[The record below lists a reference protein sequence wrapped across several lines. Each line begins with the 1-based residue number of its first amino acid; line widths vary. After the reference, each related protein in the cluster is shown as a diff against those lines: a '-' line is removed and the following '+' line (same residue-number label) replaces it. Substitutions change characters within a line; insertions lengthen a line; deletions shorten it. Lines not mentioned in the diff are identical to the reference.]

1 MPTDAANGLTT
12 FSLHATEDAASGTI
26 EQLREESAAHAGLA
40 ASDDSTGATENPEAA
55 ARRYLAQA
63 LDSAA
68 VPSLTAPQAAGTT
81 SRFKAISTET
91 IPLTGTQMVKFR
103 QTLHDIPVYGSLVTV
118 ELDESN
124 ALVSLESTLGTP
136 EGVDPVASVS
146 PAEARTA
153 AESAP
158 DGYTPTSMDAVPKLH
173 YYFDVPTSTWRLV
186 YILEDVPVTLDRSGE
201 SESGQRPLE
210 PPRFVDYVVDAHD
223 GQVVA
228 VLPRTPSVAS
238 GEEQKALDAFGAER
252 TFLASTNEDGNLVLV
267 DPVLNVETYDFGFK
281 DPTTTP
287 GLPGDDITYPPD
299 WTPAAVSGHANAA
312 AVSDYMRTVLLRNNI
327 DDQGGAMVS
336 TINCV
341 VVDADDGEQEWHNAF
356 WTGQLKQ
363 MVYGQVRRGEELR
376 TLAANIDV
384 VAHEMFHGVTDS
396 TARLEYHVQSGAM
409 NESYSDIFGTIVAN
423 RGNDDPRTWDWNL
436 GENLFVGDE
445 PLRDLSDPPRFG
457 DPAHMDDFV
466 VKPDDRG
473 GDWGGVHT
481 NSGIHNKAAYN
492 LLTAENDDGTL
503 ALTADES
510 AAVFYL
516 ALTQRLSRTSQFIDS
531 RRAAVTSARSLFR
544 NLPTEELERKVAAVE
559 NAFEAV
565 GIR

>member
-40 ASDDSTGATENPEAA
+40 ASDDSGGATENPEAA

-136 EGVDPVASVS
+136 EGVDPVASIS
-146 PAEARTA
+146 PAQARTA

-158 DGYTPTSMDAVPKLH
+158 DGYTPTSLDAVPKLH
-173 YYFDVPTSTWRLV
+173 YYFDARTSDWRLV

-201 SESGQRPLE
+201 SESGAAAARAAPVRGLRGRRP
-210 PPRFVDYVVDAHD
+210 R
-223 GQVVA
+223 
-228 VLPRTPSVAS
+228 RTGRCGA
-238 GEEQKALDAFGAER
+238 AADAER
-252 TFLASTNEDGNLVLV
+252 RERRGADGPGRVRCGAHVPRVQERRRKPGPRGPGPQRRDLRLRVQG
-267 DPVLNVETYDFGFK
+267 PHHH
-281 DPTTTP
+281 P

-492 LLTAENDDGTL
+492 LLTAENEDGTL

-516 ALTQRLSRTSQFIDS
+516 ALTQRLSRTSQFVDS